1 MYWVRPFRQLSTAP
15 GMHRWV
21 WDLHYPAPTVMAHE
35 FPIAAI
41 PHDTPRGPLG
51 PTVLPGSYTVKLTV
65 DGKTSTAPLV
75 VKMDPRVKTLAAGL
89 QKKFVAEK
97 ALASSMT
104 TTSQALQ
111 QGTSIREQLGKLSA
125 EPNPPGKDAIE
136 AFEKKLN
143 ELLGAAGGFS
153 APPSQDVTMTRV
165 NGQAVALYAQIW
177 QADAEPTS
185 SQMEALAATE
195 RDKDAILKRWTE
207 FKNSELSTLNRLL
220 REANAPEIQPQSE
233 FQHDET
239 QIDEE

>member
-1 MYWVRPFRQLSTAP
+1 
-15 GMHRWV
+15 MHRWV
-21 WDLHYPAPTVMAHE
+21 WDLHYPAPTVTGHE

-51 PTVLPGSYTVKLTV
+51 PTALPGSYAVRLTV
-65 DGKTSTAPLV
+65 DGKTSTAPLT
-75 VKMDPRVKTLAAGL
+75 VKMDPRVKTPAAALA
-89 QKKFVAEK
+89 KKFTAEK

-104 TTSQALQ
+104 ATSQALL
-111 QGTSIREQLGKLSA
+111 QGASIREQLGKLTA
-125 EPNPPGKDAIE
+125 EPNPPSKDAVE

-143 ELLGAAGGFS
+143 DLLGAAGGFF
-153 APPSQDVTMTRV
+153 APPSQDVTMARV

-185 SQMEALAATE
+185 SQMDALASTE

-207 FKNSELSTLNRLL
+207 FKNSELTMLNRQL
-220 REANAPEIQPQSE
+220 RDAKAPEIQPQAD
-233 FQHDET
+233 FQHEET